1 MSGETPLA
9 QRAGGRPAAILH
21 AMSDP
26 APYHGVRREVLE
38 AARAMHRNG
47 LVVASSGNVSARV
60 PGDAELLAV
69 TTAGKDYE
77 TMGIDQVVVVDFDGE
92 PIEGDGLPSTEML
105 LHVAL
110 YRARPDVR
118 AVMHTHS
125 VYASALAV
133 AGLPLPPLID
143 EMVVLIG
150 DGIQVSE
157 YAFPGTEELGA
168 AVAKALG
175 ERNAALIRNHGLV
188 GVGDSPAQA
197 LNVCLLAERIAHV
210 YAAARALGE
219 AAPLPA
225 EAVAAEM
232 EILRMRRFA
241 PR

>member
-1 MSGETPLA
+1 MSG
-9 QRAGGRPAAILH
+9 
-21 AMSDP
+21 P
-26 APYHGVRREVLE
+26 APSAYDAVRCEVLD
-38 AARAMHRNG
+38 AARAMHRHG

-60 PGDAELLAV
+60 PGGAEILAV

-110 YRARPDVR
+110 YRARPDVG

-150 DGIQVSE
+150 DGIRVSE

-168 AVAKALG
+168 AVAEALG

-188 GVGDSPAQA
+188 GVGADAAQA
-197 LNVCLLAERIAHV
+197 LNVCLLAERIAHI
-210 YAAARALGE
+210 YAAASSLGVPS
-219 AAPLPA
+219 PLPA
-225 EAVAAEM
+225 DAVAAEM
-232 EILRMRRFA
+232 EIFRMRRFA